1 MPQSVATTRRL
12 HQAYAANR
20 LEDGFWRADWLET
33 IRTESPRMREVYEK
47 VKSVAPT
54 KTTVLLQGDTGVGKG
69 NVAKLIHQHSSRKDG
84 PFVHVHCG
92 TLPDTLVESELFGYE
107 KGAFTGAEK
116 RKLGRFDSA
125 QKGTIFLD
133 EINTISTALQIKLL
147 QVLQDHIFQRV
158 GGETSIEADVRVIA
172 AANAN
177 LRQLSTEGEF
187 RRDLYYRLSVFP
199 IEIPALADRREDIP
213 HLIQSFIQRFNYVFS
228 KEIHTVDPQVVQALQ
243 RYPWPGNIREMENLL
258 ERAYIL
264 ETTSVLCPE
273 SFPQEIMS
281 DAGSA
286 AEVVLDASLPLATV
300 RKQALEH
307 IESQY
312 LKELLTLH
320 QGRLNRAALTAGLRS
335 RFSGRDCCGRNRG
348 TGQRGVHLCGLR
360 RDHGPRPRVAGP
372 CGRRPGTLRR
382 GHRALRA
389 AL

>member
-69 NVAKLIHQHSSRKDG
+69 NIAKLIHQHSSRKDG

-133 EINTISTALQIKLL
+133 EINTVSTAIQIKLL

-177 LRQLSTEGEF
+177 LRQLSNEGDF

-228 KEIHTVDPQVVQALQ
+228 KEIQAVDSQVVRALQ
-243 RYPWPGNIREMENLL
+243 RYPWPGNIRELENLL

-264 ETTSVLCPE
+264 ETTSVLRPE
-273 SFPQEIMS
+273 SFPQEIMTDS
-281 DAGSA
+281 GST
-286 AEVVLDASLPLATV
+286 AEVVLDASLPLAMV
-300 RKQALEH
+300 RKQALDHVER
-307 IESQY
+307 QY

-320 QGRLNRAALTAGLRS
+320 QGRLNHAALTAGITYRQLRKMLIKYEIHKEDFKPS
-335 RFSGRDCCGRNRG
+335 SFTHQHKPTKN
-348 TGQRGVHLCGLR
+348 VN
-360 RDHGPRPRVAGP
+360 
-372 CGRRPGTLRR
+372 
-382 GHRALRA
+382 
-389 AL
+389 

>member
-1 MPQSVATTRRL
+1 MTT
-12 HQAYAANR
+12 AGAAAGAQR
-20 LEDGFWRADWLET
+20 GALCGA
-33 IRTESPRMREVYEK
+33 
-47 VKSVAPT
+47 VAPT

-69 NVAKLIHQHSSRKDG
+69 NIAKLIHQHSSRKDG

-172 AANAN
+172 AANAT
-177 LRQLSTEGEF
+177 LRELSTEGEF

-228 KEIHTVDPQVVQALQ
+228 KEIHTGDPQVVQALQ

-320 QGRLNRAALTAGLRS
+320 QGRLNRAALTAGVTTRQLHKLLTKYNLHKEDFKPPSSVRHKPS
-335 RFSGRDCCGRNRG
+335 S
-348 TGQRGVHLCGLR
+348 
-360 RDHGPRPRVAGP
+360 
-372 CGRRPGTLRR
+372 
-382 GHRALRA
+382 
-389 AL
+389 